1 MGDPTLAV
9 LFVLVAWWS
18 STGAI
23 LWLDRL
29 PRRTFPWSFA
39 AVSVLA
45 LLALWGLAASRHG
58 EGPAD
63 AWLAFACGLAIWG
76 WNETA
81 FLLGYV
87 TGPRSAPSPPGT
99 STGRRFLQAVQAIL
113 WHELALL
120 ASGAAILAVTFD
132 GANRTGMGVFLALWL
147 LRTSA
152 KLNLHLGVPNP
163 GDGLLPDHLRHLA
176 SFFSRRAMNPLFP
189 LSITLATLAFA
200 RLVDLAVEAPAGS
213 LEATMWTLLATLTA
227 LGLLEHWLMVLPVPE
242 TALWGWALKGRDHH
256 RRPLRPAPLL
266 PAAEPVGRAPG
277 RTA

>member
-1 MGDPTLAV
+1 MADPTLAV
-9 LFVLVAWWS
+9 LFVLATWWS

-29 PRRTFPWSFA
+29 PRRTFPWSLA

-45 LLALWGLAASRHG
+45 LLAFAGLAMGRDE
-58 EGPAD
+58 EGPA
-63 AWLAFACGLAIWG
+63 AAYLAFACGLVIWG

-87 TGPRSAPSPPGT
+87 TGPRSEPSPPGS
-99 STGRRFLQAVQAIL
+99 STGRRFLHAVQAIL

-120 ASGAAILAVTFD
+120 ASGAAILAIVWD
-132 GANRTGMGVFLALWL
+132 GANRTGLWVFVLLWV

-189 LSITLATLAFA
+189 VSVTLATLALA
-200 RLVDLAVEAPAGS
+200 QLVGLAAAAPEGS
-213 LEATMWTLLATLTA
+213 LEATAWSLLATLLA
-227 LGLLEHWLMVLPVPE
+227 LGLLEHWLMVLPISE
-242 TALWGWALKGRDHH
+242 TALWGWVLRATGSPGPPSSLAAHGDPVIRAQ
-256 RRPLRPAPLL
+256 RR
-266 PAAEPVGRAPG
+266 AA
-277 RTA
+277 

>member
-1 MGDPTLAV
+1 MGDPTVTV
-9 LFVLVAWWS
+9 LFVLIAWWF
-18 STGAI
+18 STGTI

-29 PRRTFPWSFA
+29 PQRTFPWSLA
-39 AVSVLA
+39 AISGLA
-45 LLALWGLAASRHG
+45 LLAFLGLAASRDA
-58 EGPAD
+58 EGPA
-63 AWLAFACGLAIWG
+63 AAYLAFACGLMVWG
-76 WNETA
+76 WNEAA

-87 TGPRSAPSPPGT
+87 TGPRSQPSPAGT
-99 STGRRFLQAVQAIL
+99 STGRRFLHAVQAIL

-120 ASGAAILAVTFD
+120 ASGAAILAVTI
-132 GANRTGMGVFLALWL
+132 GGTNPTGLWVFVLLWL
-147 LRTSA
+147 MRTSA

-189 LSITLATLAFA
+189 VSVTLATLALGG
-200 RLVDLAVEAPAGS
+200 LVDLAIQAPAES
-213 LEATMWTLLATLTA
+213 LEATMWTLLAALAA

-256 RRPLRPAPLL
+256 RRPRASVPLL
-266 PAAEPVGRAPG
+266 SAAEPVARARG

>member
-58 EGPAD
+58 EGPAA

-213 LEATMWTLLATLTA
+213 LEATMWTLLAALTA